1 MVLTMPAKRVLMIAY
16 HFPPLA
22 GSSGIQRTL
31 RFVRYLPEFGW
42 EPIVLTAHPR
52 AYERSSD
59 DQLADIPDGVV
70 VVRAPAFDASRHF
83 AIARRYPGFL
93 ARPDRW
99 VSWLPGAVW
108 AGRKLIRKYH
118 PQALWS
124 TYPIAT
130 AHLIGHALHRA
141 SGLPWIADFRDPMA
155 QDGYPADPKTW
166 ASFKRIEE
174 TAFRFAAFRTF
185 TTPGAVRMYR
195 ERYPEAP
202 AERTELIENGYDED
216 SFAGLEASAA
226 SKDSLHPGKITLLHS
241 GIVYPSERDPTQ
253 LFRAMGILL
262 KSGQLNSARF
272 VLQLR
277 ATAHDDWLKGLA
289 AAHGIAD
296 MIELAPPLPYR
307 EALEE
312 MLRADGLLV
321 LQAANCNDQIPA
333 KIYEYL
339 RVGRPI
345 LGLTDPA
352 GDTAEALRRAGV
364 AGIAPL
370 DDAEAIAAAL
380 TDVIAQIQAGSPIS
394 PTAEAVSAGSR
405 RQRSAELAR
414 LLDTAVIST

>member
-1 MVLTMPAKRVLMIAY
+1 MPAKRILMIAY

-70 VVRAPAFDASRHF
+70 VMRAPAFDTARHF
-83 AIARRYPGFL
+83 AIAGRYPGFL

-99 VSWLPGAVW
+99 VSWLPGAIW
-108 AGRKLIRKYH
+108 AGRKLIRQYR

-155 QDGYPADPKTW
+155 HDGYPADPKTW
-166 ASFKRIEE
+166 AGFKRVEE
-174 TAFRFAAFRTF
+174 TAFKCAVFRTF

-202 AERTELIENGYDED
+202 AERTVLIENGYDED
-216 SFAGLEASAA
+216 SFIGLEVGAA
-226 SKDSLHPGKITLLHS
+226 AKGALNPGKITLLHS
-241 GIVYPSERDPTQ
+241 GIVYPIERDPTQ

-272 VLQLR
+272 VLRLR
-277 ATAHDDWLKGLA
+277 ATAYDDWLKGLA
-289 AAHGIAD
+289 AEHGIIGAV
-296 MIELAPPLPYR
+296 ELAPPLPYR

-345 LGLTDPA
+345 LGLTDPV

-364 AGIAPL
+364 SCIAPL

-380 TDVIAQIQAGSPIS
+380 TDFIAQIQAGSLLQS
-394 PTAEAVSAGSR
+394 STEVVSASSR
-405 RQRSAELAR
+405 RQRSADLAGF
-414 LLDTAVIST
+414 LDTAVGVHT